1 MTKER
6 KKELQDLCLKFRN
19 DLIDIL
25 YSIQTGHPGG
35 SLSCTEIVTTL
46 YFDKMNIDPK
56 NPKKEGRDRFIMS
69 KGHAC
74 PMLYLNLAEKGF
86 FPKEDLK
93 TLRQVD
99 SHLQGHPC
107 AHKTPG
113 VELSTGPLGMGLSAG
128 VGMALS
134 EKLKKTGA
142 TTYVL
147 LGDGEIQEGGIWE
160 AAMTASK
167 YKTDNLIAIL
177 DYNGVQLD
185 GTLEEIMPMGDV
197 EAKFKSFDWNVLSC
211 DGHDVE
217 SISDAI
223 DKAKESKGK
232 PTIIIA
238 KTEKGKGV
246 SFMEGKNIWHGKPIS
261 EEDYKAAKA
270 ELGGER

>member
-1 MTKER
+1 
-6 KKELQDLCLKFRN
+6 
-19 DLIDIL
+19 
-25 YSIQTGHPGG
+25 
-35 SLSCTEIVTTL
+35 
-46 YFDKMNIDPK
+46 
-56 NPKKEGRDRFIMS
+56 
-69 KGHAC
+69 
-74 PMLYLNLAEKGF
+74 
-86 FPKEDLK
+86 
-93 TLRQVD
+93 
-99 SHLQGHPC
+99 
-107 AHKTPG
+107 
-113 VELSTGPLGMGLSAG
+113 MGLSAG

-232 PTIIIA
+232 PNYNC
-238 KTEKGKGV
+238 KDRK
-246 SFMEGKNIWHGKPIS
+246 
-261 EEDYKAAKA
+261 
-270 ELGGER
+270 R